1 MAEQSTIITPEDA
14 MKDREYRAKEAEAR
28 DAEAIEERDN
38 AERAIVGAIVALAV
52 KYNALDDLKKV
63 GDITIP
69 NLKALA
75 ESKEVSLTDWNALI
89 SSITPMVWQLEAVVG
104 GTWADCWQGLKSRFA
119 QWMEEINDNGGNQ

>member
-1 MAEQSTIITPEDA
+1 MAEQSTIITPEDVI
-14 MKDREYRAKEAEAR
+14 KDREYRAKEAEAR

-52 KYNALDDLKKV
+52 KYDALEDLKAV

-75 ESKEVSLTDWNALI
+75 ERKEVSLTDWNALI